1 MLCTQFI
8 IQFVLIRGMFVP
20 EKIMVFC
27 TIFSVESLIMRHI
40 FHGWCVKRVT
50 HTAFLRF
57 FLCLSWKESLLYFA
71 AMPVSRFLLEG
82 QNLGLYV
89 VLLEQHFYSSRFASC
104 SRLIHLPRKA
114 TCQIKSTQSENK
126 LPLFLLCSFFELLLC
141 FEPHCIAAESSV

>member
-1 MLCTQFI
+1 MSHSNFLILAFSNNFCPIKTDLSGNTVWPQASGFQKLAKTDQFLHFWLT
-8 IQFVLIRGMFVP
+8 FVHS
-20 EKIMVFC
+20 KC
-27 TIFSVESLIMRHI
+27 
-40 FHGWCVKRVT
+40 KR
-50 HTAFLRF
+50 
-57 FLCLSWKESLLYFA
+57 SSLLSQCW
-71 AMPVSRFLLEG
+71 MRLFLWIS
-82 QNLGLYV
+82 NTVCYV

>member
-1 MLCTQFI
+1 
-8 IQFVLIRGMFVP
+8 
-20 EKIMVFC
+20 MVDALR
-27 TIFSVESLIMRHI
+27 ESLILHSLD
-40 FHGWCVKRVT
+40 FSFAYLEKKVYFTYCCN
-50 HTAFLRF
+50 ARF
-57 FLCLSWKESLLYFA
+57 
-71 AMPVSRFLLEG
+71 AMEEG